1 MRALLFCLLSLLPT
15 LFYAQNKTARFDIIT
30 TDDGLP
36 ENTVNAILQDSRGF
50 LWLGTQQG
58 LVRYD
63 GYEMKVFDID
73 FESKLG
79 FREVMPISIIE
90 DPAGDIWFRHI
101 EGQIFRLDQETEKV
115 YLIYHIG
122 RMPNGMSSDLFLG
135 PDSTIWYTDVGIYQF
150 PWKQDIDSLKENQII
165 TIDDALAQ
173 PNKFHK
179 LGADPQGTVWAT
191 STRGLFRWNKGERTF
206 DHYQSKRDTTIIPD
220 NFYNDLTF
228 DKNGT
233 IWMSSGGAGLIN
245 FDPSTAS
252 FKHYLHD
259 PNNPNSVLRDAII
272 PIFMDSRGILW
283 IMHSFGT
290 PPPAIQWFDPQT
302 EQFHLLDITIDDP
315 YESLGSAIMFRGS
328 KETRS
333 GSVLLGTWLG
343 GMIKYNPERSTF
355 NWLQHDQVEVN
366 SLSHNSTSGIIEDDQ
381 GMIWVATHKGLDQY
395 NRRTLE
401 VSHYK
406 YESSDPSLFF
416 HSVMDAVFQ
425 DIEGRFWVGSRGGF
439 LQFNPETGQF
449 TTVADTLS
457 VRAIT
462 QSESSG
468 LLWLSTL
475 NHGLVRYNPKSKQF
489 KSYQRTGDL
498 KTGPYSNRIRKAI
511 IDKEGR
517 IWITFNG
524 GEQPQRFDPQ
534 TEKFESFEAIH
545 GSDITLDEKGN
556 IWTNYEGLRYIDLKN
571 LNYKQ
576 YDQLMDYQP
585 RSILADDKGRIWGAG
600 QNGLICFDPIS
611 QNFERYTT
619 SDGLVTNRIVSKHI
633 TKSSTGE
640 LFFSSPMGLLH
651 FHPDSLVSDG
661 ISPKIELTQLDISGQ
676 AIEEIGGDSPLQ
688 KQIGLTQKIELS
700 HTQNNLTFHYAA
712 LHFKNPSANQY
723 QVMLEGKDTDW
734 RTMGGFRQVDY
745 TNLAPGRY
753 TFRVRASNNRGIW
766 TTPEEDL
773 ALQVRILP
781 PWWLTGWAIALFSL
795 AGLVL
800 LFYIYRYFLNRQ
812 LALAELKKIKELD
825 EVKSKLYTNIT
836 HEFRTP
842 LTVIQGM
849 NQKTKE
855 QAEDLQVKEIVAN
868 TEVVHR
874 NSAQLLTLVNQML
887 DLQKLESGSLTINSI
902 QGDILPYLS
911 YILEPFQSHASAKGI
926 RLHILSSSSQ
936 IVMDYDPERILSIV
950 SNLLSN
956 AIKFTPSG
964 GDVYVTIRKE
974 VNSPEQLSIEVKDT
988 GIGIPPEKLD
998 KVFDRFYQIDD
1009 TTTRPAEGTGIG
1021 LALTK
1026 ELVHLLKGKI
1036 SVESQLQKGS
1046 TFLIQ
1051 LPITRLAPLQQT
1063 ETLTGINGN
1072 SDGFL
1077 THNGEIPLK
1086 PSPKKSAEK
1095 DRPLVLL
1102 VEDNKDMLAYLQSC
1116 LQNHYHLQT
1125 ATNGAEGIQ
1134 YAIANTPDLIVS
1146 DVMMPEKDGLE
1157 LTRTLKTDPRTSHIP
1172 IVLLTAKA
1180 DIASKISGL
1189 EIGADAYLPKPFHPK
1204 ELEVRLRKLIEIR
1217 KTLQQKYAESEFFAN
1232 LSQKP
1237 EKTLSLDEI
1246 FLKRA
1251 YQTVEK
1257 NYEDEE
1263 FGIKELMTE
1272 LNVSRT
1278 QLHRKLKALTNHSTS
1293 EFIRK
1298 IRLAKAK
1305 ELLLTT
1311 DLNVSE
1317 IGYRVGF
1324 KSSGYFTQAFT
1335 NAFGQSPTSFRKSL

>member
-15 LFYAQNKTARFDIIT
+15 LFFAQKKTARFDIIT

-63 GYEMKVFDID
+63 GYEMKVFEGDKD
-73 FESKLG
+73 SKKG
-79 FREVMPISIIE
+79 FRAVCPVEIIE
-90 DPAGDIWFRHI
+90 DPAGDIWFRHA
-101 EGQIFRLDQETEKV
+101 EGQIFRLDKETEKLHLV
-115 YLIYHIG
+115 YHIDPVKTRVIG
-122 RMPNGMSSDLFLG
+122 DLVLG
-135 PDSTIWYTDVGIYQF
+135 PDSTIWYTNKGIYQF
-150 PWKQDIDSLKENQII
+150 PWEKDLDTITQNEII
-165 TIDDALAQ
+165 TIDEAAAPKDDFRMIDVG
-173 PNKFHK
+173 PKGNIWV
-179 LGADPQGTVWAT
+179 TT
-191 STRGLFRWNKGERTF
+191 SYGLFRWNKEK
-206 DHYQSKRDTTIIPD
+206 QE
-220 NFYNDLTF
+220 F
-228 DKNGT
+228 DKFRSKMDSVRNNLFGYGQLDFGKDGT
-233 IWMSSGGAGLIN
+233 VWLSSGGLGLIN
-245 FDPSTAS
+245 FNPITKD
-252 FKHYLHD
+252 FKHYFHD
-259 PNNPNSVLRDAII
+259 PGNPNSVLRDAIW
-272 PIFMDSRGILW
+272 PIYVDRRGMLW
-283 IMHSFGT
+283 VLHSFGS
-290 PPPAIQWFDPQT
+290 PPPAIQWFNPET
-302 EQFHLLDITIDDP
+302 EEFNLLDITLNDP
-315 YESLGSAIMFRGS
+315 HESLGSAFMFRGLG
-328 KETRS
+328 ETRS

-343 GMIKYNPERSTF
+343 GMIKYNPERSAF
-355 NWLQHDQVEVN
+355 HSIQNQPANEN
-366 SLSHNSTSGIIEDDQ
+366 SLSHNSTAGIIEDNDRT
-381 GMIWVATHKGLDQY
+381 IWIATHKGLDRYERNTQDFTHFQY
-395 NRRTLE
+395 KSPNP
-401 VSHYK
+401 
-406 YESSDPSLFF
+406 DLFF
-416 HSVMDAVFQ
+416 HSVMDQVFQ
-425 DIEGRFWVGSRGGF
+425 DSKGRFWAGSRGGF
-439 LQFNPETGQF
+439 LQFNPKTGQF
-449 TTVADTLS
+449 TNMADTLF
-457 VRAIT
+457 VKAIT
-462 QSESSG
+462 QSKKSG

-475 NHGLVRYNPKSKQF
+475 NHGLVSYNPESGQY
-489 KSYQRTGDL
+489 KSYQSTGNP
-498 KTGPYSNRIRKAI
+498 KTGPHHNKIREAI
-511 IDKEGR
+511 EDKEGR

-524 GEQPQRFDPQ
+524 IAPPQRFDPL
-534 TEKFESFEAIH
+534 TEQFESFEAVQ
-545 GSDITLDEKGN
+545 GSDIILDRQGN
-556 IWTNYEGLRYIDLKN
+556 MWTNYDGLRYVDLDN
-571 LNYKQ
+571 LTYKQ
-576 YDQLMDYQP
+576 YDQLIDYQP
-585 RSILADDKGRIWGAG
+585 RSIIADDKGRIWGAG
-600 QNGLICFDPIS
+600 QNGLICFYPTS
-611 QNFERYTT
+611 ESFERYTV
-619 SDGLVTNRIVSKHI
+619 SDGLLTNRLLSLY
-633 TKSSTGE
+633 TLKSSTGE

-651 FHPDSLVSDG
+651 FHPDSVVSDRK
-661 ISPKIELTQLDISGQ
+661 SPKIELTQLDISGQ

-734 RTMGGFRQVDY
+734 RTMGDFRQVDY

-911 YILEPFQSHASAKGI
+911 YIVEPFQSHASAKGI

-998 KVFDRFYQIDD
+998 KVFDRFYQVDD

-1051 LPITRLAPLQQT
+1051 LPITRLAPLQQA

-1116 LQNHYHLQT
+1116 LQDHYHLQT

-1180 DIASKISGL
+1180 DVASKISGL

-1217 KTLQQKYAESEFFAN
+1217 KTLQQKYAESEFFSN

-1251 YQTVEK
+1251 YQAVEK
-1257 NYEDEE
+1257 NFEDEE